1 MRRLCFGGSFNPIHC
16 GHIACAAGVGKRLAF
31 DQVVL
36 IPSARPPHKPNAA
49 NLAAAAD
56 RIAMCRLAA
65 TDEEGKNRYTRDGR
79 AVEVA
84 FAVDDIETRRTGPSF
99 TIDTVREL
107 KTRGWAEGP
116 RQTIHWLIGA
126 DMLNFLPQWHEPLAL
141 LDEVTFH
148 VIARPGYNFRWA
160 DLPPAFQKLQ
170 ANVGGG
176 PLVEISATEIPRGAR
191 GDFPLA
197 GVGPPRR
204 RAFHP
209 HPPVFPKLAVP
220 RAVTE

>member
-84 FAVDDIETRRTGPSF
+84 FAVDEIETRRAGPSF
-99 TIDTVREL
+99 TIDTVRTL
-107 KTRGWAEGP
+107 KTRGWGEGP

-126 DMLNFLPQWHEPLAL
+126 DMLNFLPQWHEPTAL
-141 LDEVTFH
+141 MDEITFH
-148 VIARPGYNFRWA
+148 VIARPEYNFQWG
-160 DLPPAFQKLQ
+160 DLPPEFQKLQ
-170 ANVGGG
+170 ANVVEA
-176 PLVEISATEIPRGAR
+176 PLLDISATEI
-191 GDFPLA
+191 
-197 GVGPPRR
+197 RR
-204 RAFHP
+204 RAAEGLP
-209 HPPVFPKLAVP
+209 LTGLVSPS
-220 RAVTE
+220 

>member
-16 GHIACAAGVGKRLAF
+16 GHIACAAAVGKRLAF

-36 IPSARPPHKPNAA
+36 IPSARPTHKPNAA

-65 TDEEGKNRYTRDGR
+65 TNEEGKNRYTRDGR
-79 AVEVA
+79 AVELA
-84 FAVDDIETRRTGPSF
+84 FAVDEIETRRAGPSF

-107 KTRGWAEGP
+107 KSRGWGEGP

-141 LDEVTFH
+141 LREVTFH
-148 VIARPGYNFRWA
+148 VVARPGSTFQWSNLPAKFQEVRANVVEAPLLDISATDIRRLAAA
-160 DLPPAFQKLQ
+160 DLPLTGLVPAS
-170 ANVGGG
+170 
-176 PLVEISATEIPRGAR
+176 VERYIREHRLYR
-191 GDFPLA
+191 
-197 GVGPPRR
+197 
-204 RAFHP
+204 
-209 HPPVFPKLAVP
+209 
-220 RAVTE
+220 